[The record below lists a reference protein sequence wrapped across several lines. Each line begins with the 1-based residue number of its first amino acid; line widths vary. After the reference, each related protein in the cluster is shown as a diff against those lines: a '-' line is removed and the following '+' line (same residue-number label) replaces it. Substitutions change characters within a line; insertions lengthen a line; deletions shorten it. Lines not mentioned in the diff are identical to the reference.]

1 MSKMLQY
8 ENITAKL
15 TSVTPLSEKHGNKRV
30 PAQSLIMEVILP
42 NRRLDVFDDGLRHA
56 FWKIPDGTE
65 PQPTLGMDPDDLE
78 GLTERR
84 FPWFQQ
90 DIEIERELAGYTL
103 IIDFGISDDSAIELE
118 AKKIDGFKIGVR
130 DHGLF
135 ALRHRFIVHPTTI
148 EKGQIEEMLQQEIKV
163 TLRAPKV
170 PEQGDLLEQPKRGRG
185 RPKKTAA
192 EKIGGSDDPF
202 ANSDIAQD
210 GTRIDGAPEGEQ
222 QSRDGVHWP
231 FPGQGVE
238 PEGDPADGVEAEEEA
253 E

>member
-1 MSKMLQY
+1 MNKMLQY
-8 ENITAKL
+8 ENMNAKL

-30 PAQSLIMEVILP
+30 PAQSLIIEVVLP

-56 FWKIPDGTE
+56 FWRIPEGNE
-65 PQPTLGMDPDDLE
+65 SQPTLGMDPDDLE

-103 IIDFGISDDSAIELE
+103 IIDFGINEDSAIELE

-148 EKGQIEEMLQQEIKV
+148 EKGRIEEMLQQEIKV

-170 PEQGDLLEQPKRGRG
+170 PEQGDLLETAEKRGRG

-192 EKIGGSDDPF
+192 EKVGTSEDPF
-202 ANSDIAQD
+202 AGSDLAKD
-210 GTRIDGAPEGEQ
+210 DTRIEGSADDVDQEGE
-222 QSRDGVHWP
+222 
-231 FPGQGVE
+231 
-238 PEGDPADGVEAEEEA
+238 PEDGVETEHETE
-253 E
+253 